1 MDNTCETVYQELR
14 RIYDKHRRKHGR
26 NPDSGQMCCMWSTSN
41 PPDVIEG
48 TAPFRDME
56 AAFGVEISDDDA
68 YALYDMELDEAARM
82 IVAIRS
88 EER

>member
-1 MDNTCETVYQELR
+1 MDNTYEAVYQELR
-14 RIYDKHRRKHGR
+14 RIYDKHRRQHGR

-56 AAFGVEISDDDA
+56 ATFGVKIADDDA

-82 IVAIRS
+82 IVARRG